1 MNEKQISYNQ
11 AFEEL
16 ERILEDIKE
25 RNVDVDELSKKVKRA
40 RELIDICQ
48 KRIEKVEMEVEEV
61 TKKFSS
67 NQ

>member
-48 KRIEKVEMEVEEV
+48 KRIEQVEMEVEEV

>member
-25 RNVDVDELSKKVKRA
+25 RSVDVDELSDKVKRA
-40 RELIDICQ
+40 RELIDICE
-48 KRIEKVEMEVEEV
+48 KRIKQVEMEVEEV

>member
-25 RNVDVDELSKKVKRA
+25 RSIDVDELSNKVKRA
-40 RELIDICQ
+40 RELIDICE
-48 KRIEKVEMEVEEV
+48 KRIKQVEMEVEEV

>member
-1 MNEKQISYNQ
+1 MSEKEISYKQ

-16 ERILEDIKE
+16 EGILEDIKE
-25 RNVDVDELSKKVKRA
+25 RSVDVDELSDKVKRA
-40 RELIDICQ
+40 RELIDICE
-48 KRIEKVEMEVEEV
+48 KRIKQVEMEVEEV